1 MPIGYVR
8 VHEGLHLAYIDG
20 KQRAEID
27 NDDGDYWVVT
37 FDQKRLSN
45 IHYKDLREAKKAI
58 ENMALREIDD
68 REDFDVGC

>member
-1 MPIGYVR
+1 MGIAYTR
-8 VHEGLHLAYIDG
+8 IHNTYYLAYIDG

-58 ENMALREIDD
+58 ENMALRGIDD

>member
-37 FDQKRLSN
+37 FDGNRNTK
-45 IHYKDLREAKKAI
+45 IKYKDLREAKKAI
-58 ENMALREIDD
+58 ENMTLREIDD

>member
-1 MPIGYVR
+1 MGIAYTR
-8 VHEGLHLAYIDG
+8 IHNAHYLAYIDG